1 MKRTSVSS
9 HATSRPGH
17 LICPVC
23 GYSKLCLEDLPLPA
37 SCDSCDCIF
46 DDVVLSTLEQIVTLP
61 DAIGKHACECGHPEM
76 RSLPD
81 GTFHCPACRSEVVP
95 TESNHCA
102 VVSQAEE
109 GEHRRVTRIV
119 GRGGQSRVS

>member
-9 HATSRPGH
+9 HVTSRPGH

-23 GYSKLCLEDLPLPA
+23 GYGKLCPETCPFLA
-37 SCDSCDCIF
+37 SCDACGCIF
-46 DDVVLSTLEQIVTLP
+46 DDVVLGTLEQIVTLP
-61 DAIGKHACECGHPEM
+61 DAVGKHACECGHPEM

-95 TESNHCA
+95 TDPRWRLPNPITVPS
-102 VVSQAEE
+102 
-109 GEHRRVTRIV
+109 
-119 GRGGQSRVS
+119 